1 MKLLNRMFTKIYE
14 YIKPHTLEQLYA
26 NILTSYK
33 NTLHAQNM
41 YTINEFIRNIK
52 VLHDDVKKAGYST
65 LLAEIEVF
73 QNIVTYKT
81 DELMRFHRE
90 IR

>member
-52 VLHDDVKKAGYST
+52 VLHNDVKKAGFLH
-65 LLAEIEVF
+65 LLNEIEVF
-73 QNIVTYKT
+73 QKIVTDKT
-81 DELMRFHRE
+81 NDLMRFHGE